1 MTKREFLDELAAKLK
16 HLPEEEREARVAFC
30 GEMIDDRMEEGL
42 SEAEAVE
49 VICRD
54 EGLAAPEDEAMPSPK
69 KTKAWEK
76 VLIIGGF
83 PLWLSLLLAAV
94 SVVLSLYVVLWA
106 VVVSLWAAFGALVG
120 CAFGG
125 IAGGVGFAIGG
136 FGTAGLAAVGAGLV
150 LAGLSILL
158 FYGCRAVTRGAVW
171 ITKRPFAKGKK
182 KEVSA

>member
-1 MTKREFLDELAAKLK
+1 VPWRRPDPLLLTQSVKSFYEETTVKETKKITVCAMLAA
-16 HLPEEEREARVAFC
+16 F
-30 GEMIDDRMEEGL
+30 
-42 SEAEAVE
+42 
-49 VICRD
+49 
-54 EGLAAPEDEAMPSPK
+54 
-69 KTKAWEK
+69 
-76 VLIIGGF
+76 
-83 PLWLSLLLAAV
+83 

-106 VVVSLWAAFGALVG
+106 IVVSLWAAFGALVG